1 VGLRVVDPTPSTEA
15 DLIAACVRGERDAE
29 RELFRREYRHV
40 HALLYRI
47 LGTTRELED
56 LAQEV
61 FIAVFQALPRFRG
74 DAKLRTW
81 IDRIAVNTA
90 LDHITAR
97 KRIPVPVET
106 VFERPDPS
114 GPADE
119 RAHAREGLRRLY
131 AVLATLKPEARIAFA
146 LYAIDG
152 RSIAEVGAITG
163 VTALTAKLRIWR
175 ARREVVSRLEHDP
188 ILASYIE
195 QHRGPA

>member
-1 VGLRVVDPTPSTEA
+1 M
-15 DLIAACVRGERDAE
+15 IAACVRGERDAE
-29 RELFRREYRHV
+29 RELFRREYRRV

-61 FIAVFQALPRFRG
+61 FIAIFQALPRFRG

-81 IDRIAVNTA
+81 IDRIAVYTA
-90 LDHITAR
+90 LDHIKAR

-114 GPADE
+114 GGSDE

-152 RSIAEVGAITG
+152 RSIADVAAITG

-175 ARREVVSRLEHDP
+175 ARREVVGQLQHDP
-188 ILASYIE
+188 ILASYIDH
-195 QHRGPA
+195 HRGQP

>member
-1 VGLRVVDPTPSTEA
+1 M
-15 DLIAACVRGERDAE
+15 IAACVRGERDAE

-61 FIAVFQALPRFRG
+61 FIAIFQALPRFRG

-81 IDRIAVNTA
+81 IDRIAVYTA
-90 LDHITAR
+90 LDHIKAR
-97 KRIPVPVET
+97 KRIPIPVET

-114 GPADE
+114 GPSDE

-131 AVLATLKPEARIAFA
+131 AALAQLSPEQRAAFA

-152 RSIAEVGAITG
+152 RSIAEVAKITG
-163 VTALTAKLRIWR
+163 VTQVTAKLRIWR
-175 ARREVVSRLEHDP
+175 ARRELQRRAARDP
-188 ILASYIE
+188 VLAE
-195 QHRGPA
+195 LVQEEAA

>member
-1 VGLRVVDPTPSTEA
+1 MGLRVVDSSPATEA

-40 HALLYRI
+40 HALLFRI
-47 LGTTRELED
+47 LGSPRDLED

-61 FIAVFQALPRFRG
+61 FIGVFQALPRFRG

-81 IDRIAVNTA
+81 IDRIAVHTA

-97 KRIPVPVET
+97 KRIPIPVET
-106 VFERPDPS
+106 ISDRPDPS
-114 GPADE
+114 GPADD

-131 AVLATLKPEARIAFA
+131 GVLATFKPEARIAFA

-152 RSIAEVGAITG
+152 RSIADVAAITG

-175 ARREVVSRLEHDP
+175 ARREVERRLEHDP
-188 ILASYIE
+188 ILASYIA
-195 QHRGPA
+195 QHRGPR